1 ALQAYSEFFS
11 SVYLKGIITMTMF
24 GISFNSREKWDFFQ
38 IYRLYYMI
46 CQGRIQIVV
55 LWQFKIV

>member
-1 ALQAYSEFFS
+1 
-11 SVYLKGIITMTMF
+11 MTMF